1 MMGAKSRFTIALLIV
16 VWLNFAYAQSG
27 DSCIAPGGSS
37 CENTLILELSSGG
50 PVVIEMFP
58 DKAPRFVA
66 RMKELARSRFYDG
79 LAFHRA
85 IPGFMVQTGSP
96 NGDVYGGSG
105 QTIKAELNDVPLVRG
120 TVLAARSR
128 DPDSA
133 DSQFFILLNAAPHL
147 KGRNTAWG
155 QVTQG
160 MDYVD
165 IIMMGRGAAGFVS
178 ADGSDKIISMRVLGD
193 VGRGALREARN
204 TIGGIYAMQML
215 IDFDTLEGVAIDPAS
230 GAFTL
235 VGRTTQPGRS
245 VPYLD
250 YLKVAMELPD
260 DANFSLRATP
270 QWQREVDA
278 LFKKSS
284 DEVVEQLMFT
294 AGRKKLAPP
303 GTWLFTNCG
312 IDMQGAFSR
321 RPTIGVQL
329 RDAVGGG
336 ARASH
341 VIPGMP
347 AHRAGLRKGDRIVAV
362 GSTPVARMSDMITA
376 LRQVPE
382 GQATTLRIEPAGS
395 SRGRTSRSIRVTPQ
409 TASLVRND
417 NFGLVAALLAW
428 GGNPRGGDIFRSLGE
443 LAVAAERSGALDEW
457 AKLIA
462 DLGITAEVDVVRY
475 SNMPEEQKI
484 ERLLSLMLAATERY
498 LKLPA
503 GHDRF
508 MKRYH
513 ALRRQAPAS
522 MASAQVIAEQFTMI
536 ESTFEKNLA
545 AFFDQCV
552 DGYMHFPTDMI
563 ARQFKLT
570 GHVVA
575 EYNGIPANSL
585 VARTVMGADVV
596 LKQLPYQD
604 WLSAEI
610 PAYRTWAEFKKSGA
624 RGKDNSWW
632 GHMWISSG
640 RVELGESVDGLAM
653 NFKHM
658 PMRFNI
664 EKYSGSGKRR
674 RSKSTPELDAYSK
687 YLSNL
692 YPELAQV
699 YPYLHEMRELA
710 KITAVARW
718 FRDRDFHPNL
728 PDDGVVEWQGSAY
741 APGMISIAVDQTP
754 QPGRPMAIMTAS
766 GGVDLR
772 IEELR
777 RTVAEEYDW
786 HRNLVVMPAPQSS
799 PEIQRLMSTMPAV
812 PPLPKPAGWI
822 PKSKL
827 GDRKLAAITVLRA
840 SCSQGRDAIEGQ
852 QLLDRMDR
860 KAKVLKHYDNM
871 INQMTS
877 DRVANLRGLDK
888 ARRAATDEIKEMG
901 KETLELLTSGLVSW
915 DGYINSFPG
924 GDHRRLA
931 NAAASGTTGS
941 LPRPLQVLDRSM
953 KIRDALGDLQQLMDA
968 GRDGT
973 FNKEAA
979 NQLAQR
985 SMALAKGV
993 MKDLESLA
1001 PEGRRMTNTALLR
1014 VVSGAKAAYSLHD
1027 LIDRTVTMMEL
1038 EQTVDLTN
1046 TELGN
1051 QAQLAHTVEQRQAR
1065 AFDEFRADMADYRS
1079 RFGNCTD

>member
-1 MMGAKSRFTIALLIV
+1 MRTNFTFTIALLIV
-16 VWLNFAYAQSG
+16 IALNVAYAQSG
-27 DSCIAPGGSS
+27 DICIAPGGSS

-66 RMKELARSRFYDG
+66 RMKELARSGFYDG

-85 IPGFMVQTGSP
+85 VPGFMVQTGSP
-96 NGDVYGGSG
+96 NGAVYGGSG
-105 QTIKAELNDVPLVRG
+105 QTIKAELNDVLLVRG
-120 TVLAARSR
+120 TVLAARGR

-165 IIMMGRGAAGFVS
+165 VIMMGRGAAGFVS

-204 TIGGIYAMQML
+204 TIDGIYAMQIL

-284 DEVVEQLMFT
+284 DEVAEQLMFT

-312 IDMQGAFSR
+312 IDMLGSFSH

-329 RDAVGGG
+329 RTAVGGG
-336 ARASH
+336 ARAVH

-347 AHRAGLRKGDRIVAV
+347 ADRAGLRKGDRIVAV
-362 GSTPVARMSDMITA
+362 GSTPVAAHVDAVNA
-376 LRQVPE
+376 LRSVPE
-382 GQATTLRIEPAGS
+382 GQAVTLRIEPAGT
-395 SRGRTSRSIRVTPQ
+395 SRGRSTRSIQVTPRK
-409 TASLVRND
+409 ASYARND

-428 GGNPRGGDIFRSLGE
+428 GGNQRGGDIFRSMGE
-443 LAVAAERSGALDEW
+443 LTAAAEHSGTADDEW

-462 DLGITAEVDVVRY
+462 DLGITVEVDAVRY
-475 SNMPEEQKI
+475 SNVSEAQKI
-484 ERLLSLMLAATERY
+484 ERLLSLMLAATERH
-498 LKLPA
+498 LRLPA

-508 MKRYH
+508 MKRYYQ
-513 ALRRQAPAS
+513 LLRQAPAN
-522 MASAQVIAEQFTMI
+522 MAMAQVIAEQFTMI
-536 ESTFEKNLA
+536 AGTLEKNLG
-545 AFFDQCV
+545 AFLDQCA
-552 DGYMHFPTDMI
+552 DGYVHYPIQLI
-563 ARQFKLT
+563 AKQFKLT

-575 EYNGIPANSL
+575 EYNGIPPNSL
-585 VARTVMGADVV
+585 VARTVMAVDVI

-604 WLSAEI
+604 WLVAEI
-610 PAYRTWAEFKKSGA
+610 PAYRTWAEFEKRGA
-624 RGKDNSWW
+624 RRKGYVW
-632 GHMWISSG
+632 GHMWITSG
-640 RVELGESVDGLAM
+640 RVELGVSADGRAM
-653 NFKHM
+653 NFRHV

-664 EKYSGSGKRR
+664 EEYSGSGKRR
-674 RSKSTPELDAYSK
+674 RSKSRPDLDAYANH
-687 YLSNL
+687 LSNL

-699 YPYLHEMRELA
+699 FPELHEMRELA

-718 FRDRDFHPNL
+718 FRDRGFHPRL
-728 PDDGVVEWQGSAY
+728 PDSGVVEWVGSAY
-741 APGMISIAVDQTP
+741 ARGVISIAVDETP
-754 QPGRPMAIMTAS
+754 KPGRPMAIMTAS

-777 RTVAEEYDW
+777 RTAIEEYDW
-786 HRNLVVMPAPQSS
+786 HRDLVVMPEPQSS
-799 PEIQRLMSTMPAV
+799 PEIQRLMSTMPSV
-812 PPLPKPAGWI
+812 PPLPKPDGWI
-822 PKSKL
+822 LKSKL

-840 SCSQGRDAIEGQ
+840 NCPQGRDAIEGQ
-852 QLLDRMDR
+852 QLLDKMER
-860 KAKVLKHYDNM
+860 KARVLKHYDNM

-877 DRVANLRGLDK
+877 DRMTNLRGLDS
-888 ARRAATDEIKEMG
+888 ARRQADDEIKEMG
-901 KETLELLTSGLVSW
+901 KETLELLTNGLVSW
-915 DGYINSFPG
+915 DNYIGSFPG
-924 GDHRRLA
+924 GDHQRLA
-931 NAAASGTTGS
+931 NAATTGTTGS
-941 LPRPLQVLDRSM
+941 LPRPLQVLDRA
-953 KIRDALGDLQQLMDA
+953 KKVRDALNDLKKLMDA
-968 GRDGT
+968 GRAGT

-979 NQLAQR
+979 NQLAKR
-985 SMALAKGV
+985 SMELAEDV
-993 MKDLESLA
+993 LKDLESLS
-1001 PEGRRMTNTALLR
+1001 PEGRRMTNAALHR
-1014 VVSGAKAAYSLHD
+1014 IVSGVKAAFALND

-1051 QAQLAHTVEQRQAR
+1051 QAQLAHTVERRQA
-1065 AFDEFRADMADYRS
+1065 AIFDEFRADMENYRS
-1079 RFGNCTD
+1079 RFANCTK